1 MNKDTSPVQGGGVG
15 THYAAYGSPSGGCAN
30 GGPLAA
36 VVVVVIAGTAGRSR
50 RSSSAS
56 PTTSPSTAT
65 SPSSTQRGEKDISIA
80 SYRQSLPCMGRIWA
94 NRQSAARSKE
104 RKLRYIAELERKV
117 QALKTEATTLSA
129 QLTLL
134 QRDTSGLTAENNEL
148 KLRLQTMEQ
157 QVHLQDEF
165 ERFMQGLGYGC
176 SRHTQS
182 QSGKEKTFYTAKRP
196 STTVRSGKSKK
207 SMTSMNP
214 LDAADAL
221 PQDDDSDTST
231 PADSGLP

>member
-65 SPSSTQRGEKDISIA
+65 SPSSTQRGEKGCYICLCYTNVLS
-80 SYRQSLPCMGRIWA
+80 SPPQMMFEIWA

-157 QVHLQDEF
+157 QVHLQDV
-165 ERFMQGLGYGC
+165 L
-176 SRHTQS
+176 
-182 QSGKEKTFYTAKRP
+182 
-196 STTVRSGKSKK
+196 
-207 SMTSMNP
+207 N
-214 LDAADAL
+214 DAL
-221 PQDDDSDTST
+221 RDEVQRLKLAT
-231 PADSGLP
+231 G

>member
-65 SPSSTQRGEKDISIA
+65 SPLSTRRGEK
-80 SYRQSLPCMGRIWA
+80 L
-94 NRQSAARSKE
+94 
-104 RKLRYIAELERKV
+104 

-148 KLRLQTMEQ
+148 KLCLQTMEQ
-157 QVHLQDEF
+157 QVHLQDA
-165 ERFMQGLGYGC
+165 L
-176 SRHTQS
+176 
-182 QSGKEKTFYTAKRP
+182 
-196 STTVRSGKSKK
+196 
-207 SMTSMNP
+207 N
-214 LDAADAL
+214 DAL
-221 PQDDDSDTST
+221 RDEVQRLKLATGQMPNGGAATMMNFVPPHSFGTSQQFYHHNQAMQSIPT
-231 PADSGLP
+231 ARQLQQLQIHSQRQQPPATSSAPFSASPSPRSAHQP